1 VASLWKNNF
10 CSGHGLSLA
19 LCDDFGKKCPN
30 WKQQFIYLLS
40 ILRTTPY
47 RGKVKY
53 IKNLIPFLFAL
64 FYFQILYQVTGHP
77 TINYKIFTALSLV
90 LIFIFLIQRGHRKT
104 YAIIFFSGLLFLSIG
119 EVYFRLDYFGI
130 EGIRRFHQY
139 SPAGIRSPIAMLER
153 DDTTYTGLKPG
164 SKGFLAGV
172 PIYVNNLG
180 FIDRDR
186 KFEKKGDVFR
196 IVICGA
202 SVSMGQGVEEGKNY
216 PALLEKM
223 LNERI
228 PSRKY
233 EVINLS
239 IAGYGNNEIL
249 EVLEKFALKF
259 NPDMIF
265 IAESLQDEQQLLNLR
280 KVPKLIGRDR
290 FLYLLKRPHEKFFFF
305 RAILNDFVPSTRRRI
320 RDIKAEMKEY
330 VRNRLAFNQT
340 RKAEEGQSTKET
352 RIYRQ
357 EEVMREYFKKIK
369 YLTHGKKVF
378 ILDFRTMRSLHL
390 KAAPNPHMKELS
402 AGFGFGFIHTH
413 DEEYGPLAKDMIIY
427 IGDIHP
433 NSKTQRIYAEAIFKA
448 LRPEIES
455 LQN

>member
-1 VASLWKNNF
+1 M
-10 CSGHGLSLA
+10 
-19 LCDDFGKKCPN
+19 
-30 WKQQFIYLLS
+30 
-40 ILRTTPY
+40 
-47 RGKVKY
+47 KY
-53 IKNLIPFLFAL
+53 IKNLIPILFAL
-64 FYFQILYQVTGHP
+64 LYFQILYQVTGHP

-186 KFEKKGDVFR
+186 EFEKKGDVFR

-320 RDIKAEMKEY
+320 RDIKAEMREY
-330 VRNRLAFNQT
+330 VRDRLAFNQT
-340 RKAEEGQSTKET
+340 RKPDESQSIFGKAEEGQSTKEM
-352 RIYRQ
+352 RVYRQ
-357 EEVMREYFKKIK
+357 EEVMREYFKEIK

-390 KAAPNPHMKELS
+390 KTAPNPHLKELS
-402 AGFGFGFIHTH
+402 VGFGFGFIHTH

-455 LQN
+455 LQK

>member
-1 VASLWKNNF
+1 
-10 CSGHGLSLA
+10 
-19 LCDDFGKKCPN
+19 
-30 WKQQFIYLLS
+30 
-40 ILRTTPY
+40 
-47 RGKVKY
+47 VKY

-64 FYFQILYQVTGHP
+64 LYFQILYQATGRP
-77 TINYKIFTALSLV
+77 AINYKIIAALSLV
-90 LIFIFLIQRGHRKT
+90 LIIIFLIHQGHRKT
-104 YAIIFFSGLLFLSIG
+104 YATIFFSGLLFLSVG

-130 EGIRRFHQY
+130 KGIRSFHQY

-153 DDTTYTGLKPG
+153 DDTTYTGLKPR

-186 KFEKKGDVFR
+186 EFEKKGDVFR

-202 SVSMGQGVEEGKNY
+202 SFSMGQGVEEGKNY

-223 LNERI
+223 LNEKI

-265 IAESLQDEQQLLNLR
+265 IAESLQDEQQLLSHR
-280 KVPKLIGRDR
+280 KVPKLTRRDR
-290 FLYLLKRPHEKFFFF
+290 FLYILKRPHQKFFFF
-305 RAILNDFVPSTRRRI
+305 RAILNDFFPNTRKKI
-320 RDIKAEMKEY
+320 KDIKAEMRQY
-330 VRNRLAFNQT
+330 IRDRLALYQT
-340 RKAEEGQSTKET
+340 RNPGGRQSFFGKAEEDLSIKE
-352 RIYRQ
+352 RRVHRQ
-357 EEVMREYFKKIK
+357 EEIMRDYFKKIK

-378 ILDFRTMRSLHL
+378 ILDFRTMRSLHV
-390 KAAPNPHMKELS
+390 KTAPNPILKELS
-402 AGFGFGFIHTH
+402 TKFGFGFIHTH
-413 DEEYGPLAKDMIIY
+413 DEDYGPLAKDMIIY

-433 NSKTQRIYAEAIFKA
+433 NSKTHRIYAEAIFKA
-448 LRPEIES
+448 LKPEIES
-455 LQN
+455 HQK

>member
-1 VASLWKNNF
+1 
-10 CSGHGLSLA
+10 
-19 LCDDFGKKCPN
+19 
-30 WKQQFIYLLS
+30 
-40 ILRTTPY
+40 
-47 RGKVKY
+47 
-53 IKNLIPFLFAL
+53 
-64 FYFQILYQVTGHP
+64 
-77 TINYKIFTALSLV
+77 
-90 LIFIFLIQRGHRKT
+90 
-104 YAIIFFSGLLFLSIG
+104 
-119 EVYFRLDYFGI
+119 
-130 EGIRRFHQY
+130 
-139 SPAGIRSPIAMLER
+139 MLER

-186 KFEKKGDVFR
+186 EFEKKGDVFR

-320 RDIKAEMKEY
+320 RDIKAEMREY
-330 VRNRLAFNQT
+330 VRDRLAFNQT
-340 RKAEEGQSTKET
+340 RKPDESQSIFGKAEEGQSTKEM
-352 RIYRQ
+352 RVYRQ
-357 EEVMREYFKKIK
+357 EEVMREYFKEIK

-390 KAAPNPHMKELS
+390 KTAPNPHLKELS

-455 LQN
+455 LQK

>member
-1 VASLWKNNF
+1 
-10 CSGHGLSLA
+10 
-19 LCDDFGKKCPN
+19 
-30 WKQQFIYLLS
+30 
-40 ILRTTPY
+40 
-47 RGKVKY
+47 VKY
-53 IKNLIPFLFAL
+53 IKKLIPFLFAL
-64 FYFQILYQVTGHP
+64 LYFQILYQATSHP
-77 TINYKIFTALSLV
+77 TINYKIFTVLGLAL
-90 LIFIFLIQRGHRKT
+90 ITIFLIQSRYRKT
-104 YAIIFFSGLLFLSIG
+104 YAVIFFSGLLFLSIG
-119 EVYFRLDYFGI
+119 EIYFRLDYFGI
-130 EGIRRFHQY
+130 GGIRSFHQY

-153 DDTTYTGLKPG
+153 DHTTYTGLMPG

-186 KFEKKGDVFR
+186 EFEKKRDVFR

-223 LNERI
+223 LNEKI

-259 NPDMIF
+259 NSDMIF

-280 KVPKLIGRDR
+280 KVPKLTGRDR
-290 FLYLLKRPHEKFFFF
+290 FLYILKRPHEKFFFF
-305 RAILNDFVPSTRRRI
+305 RAILNDFVPNTRRRI
-320 RDIKAEMKEY
+320 RDIKAEMRQY
-330 VRNRLAFNQT
+330 IRDRLTLYQT
-340 RKAEEGQSTKET
+340 RNPDESQSIFGKAEEGPSKKDMRVSQ
-352 RIYRQ
+352 Q
-357 EEVMREYFKKIK
+357 EEVMRDYFKKIK

-378 ILDFRTMRSLHL
+378 ILDFRIMRSLHV
-390 KAAPNPHMKELS
+390 KTAPNPILKELS
-402 AGFGFGFIHTH
+402 TKFGFGFIHTH

-448 LRPEIES
+448 LKPEIES
-455 LQN
+455 LQK

>member
-1 VASLWKNNF
+1 
-10 CSGHGLSLA
+10 
-19 LCDDFGKKCPN
+19 
-30 WKQQFIYLLS
+30 
-40 ILRTTPY
+40 
-47 RGKVKY
+47 VKY
-53 IKNLIPFLFAL
+53 IKNLIPFLFGL
-64 FYFQILYQVTGHP
+64 LYFQILYQATSYY
-77 TINYKIFTALSLV
+77 TINYKIFMLLGLAL
-90 LIFIFLIQRGHRKT
+90 IIIFLIQKRHRKT
-104 YAIIFFSGLLFLSIG
+104 YAIVFFSGILFLSIG
-119 EVYFRLDYFGI
+119 EIYFRLDYFGI
-130 EGIRRFHQY
+130 EGMRSFHQY

-153 DDTTYTGLKPG
+153 DDTTYTGLRPR
-164 SKGFLAGV
+164 SKGFLSGV
-172 PIYVNNLG
+172 PVYVNNLG

-186 KFEKKGDVFR
+186 EFEKKGEVFR

-202 SVSMGQGVEEGKNY
+202 SVSMGQGVEAGKNY
-216 PALLEKM
+216 PSLLEKM

-290 FLYLLKRPHEKFFFF
+290 FLYILKRPHEKFFFF

-320 RDIKAEMKEY
+320 RDIKAEMRKY
-330 VRNRLAFNQT
+330 IRDRLAFNQT
-340 RKAEEGQSTKET
+340 RKAEEGQSTKEM
-352 RIYRQ
+352 RVYRQ

-369 YLTHGKKVF
+369 YLTHGEKVF
-378 ILDFRTMRSLHL
+378 ILDFRTMRSLHV
-390 KAAPNPHMKELS
+390 KTAPNPILKELS
-402 AGFGFGFIHTH
+402 TKFGFGFIHTH

-433 NSKTQRIYAEAIFKA
+433 NGKAQRIYAEAIFKA
-448 LRPEIES
+448 LKPEIES
-455 LQN
+455 LQK